1 MLCLSGGLVIRIHHE
16 VAKVTKVTKEEESFS
31 LGVLGDLVV

>member
-1 MLCLSGGLVIRIHHE
+1 MLCLSGGLGIRIHHE
-16 VAKVTKVTKEEESFS
+16 VTKITKEEESCS